1 MKKIALF
8 VIAISLLGTSA
19 YAADCALKNL
29 KKNQTRSA
37 DGTAFVP
44 KSASS
49 GSSGRITSGAVY
61 YRK

>member
-8 VIAISLLGTSA
+8 VIAMSVLGTSA
-19 YAADCALKNL
+19 YAADCPLKNL

-44 KSASS
+44 RSAGSNSS
-49 GSSGRITSGAVY
+49 GNVTSGAVY